1 MTVLFLL
8 TGLGHL
14 HPLST
19 SSTAAFGKNTHALRL
34 QELTGTLTLDVYV
47 SALPGDALER
57 YLRVWSGLRTGC
69 CVGV

>member
-19 SSTAAFGKNTHALRL
+19 SSTAAFGMNTHALRL
-34 QELTGTLTLDVYV
+34 QELTGTLTLDVHV
-47 SALPGDALER
+47 SALPGDA
-57 YLRVWSGLRTGC
+57 
-69 CVGV
+69 